1 MRQVNVSIPAHL
13 YAPTQDV
20 VADHLCRTGTKR
32 HNSRCPGLFIHDPA
46 KELPRIPLPRT
57 RVNKGYMSRRRGCG
71 GCLPPSMPLC
81 YPLPERERV
90 EALKSVPQ
98 LGTFWADGASGATG
112 YRTKR
117 EEVACCE
124 TPLVGP
130 FGYVRTSKTA
140 WVLDR
145 AYANF

>member
-1 MRQVNVSIPAHL
+1 VRRLLTSEHGF
-13 YAPTQDV
+13 T
-20 VADHLCRTGTKR
+20 
-32 HNSRCPGLFIHDPA
+32 
-46 KELPRIPLPRT
+46 LPVT
-57 RVNKGYMSRRRGCG
+57 
-71 GCLPPSMPLC
+71 
-81 YPLPERERV
+81 RERV
-90 EALKSVPQ
+90 EALKPVAQ

-112 YRTKR
+112 YRTKHR
-117 EEVACCE
+117 EVACCE

>member
-1 MRQVNVSIPAHL
+1 MRRL
-13 YAPTQDV
+13 
-20 VADHLCRTGTKR
+20 L
-32 HNSRCPGLFIHDPA
+32 NSEHGFTL
-46 KELPRIPLPRT
+46 LVT
-57 RVNKGYMSRRRGCG
+57 
-71 GCLPPSMPLC
+71 
-81 YPLPERERV
+81 RERV
-90 EALKSVPQ
+90 EALKPVPQ

-124 TPLVGP
+124 TPLVSP
-130 FGYVRTSKTA
+130 FGYVRTPKTA